1 MAENKDDAQ
10 GASWPIPTFHF
21 IVDFD
26 GTPVAFQEVS
36 GLDTEY
42 DVIEYRSGN
51 SPEFSVVKM
60 PDLKKASDITL
71 KKGMFKDNSSLFEY
85 FASVKMNT
93 VVRKTITVSLMD
105 EKGDALF
112 VWTLKNAFPKKVTG
126 ASMNAK
132 TSEMAFEEVVLAHE
146 GLTMTKGG

>member
-1 MAENKDDAQ
+1 MAKNKDDAQ
-10 GASWPIPTFHF
+10 GAPWPIPTFHF

-42 DVIEYRSGN
+42 DVIEYRNGN
-51 SPEFSVVKM
+51 SPEFSTVKM
-60 PDLKKASDITL
+60 PGLKKYSDVTI
-71 KKGMFKDNSSLFEY
+71 KKGIFKDDTSLFEY

-93 VVRKTITVSLMD
+93 IARKTITVSLVD
-105 EKGDALF
+105 ENGSILF

-132 TSEMAFEEVVLAHE
+132 TSDVAIEEIVLAHE
-146 GLTMTKGG
+146 GLTMAKVG